1 MNNNT
6 LLKDYQLNFI
16 KDFNSITNDSIIITG
31 SFVPK
36 YYGII
41 DRKMKDIDL
50 KIQQHNWEIF
60 KDSIYNKFKLK
71 YLVSFTMGIHH
82 IDVY

>member
-1 MNNNT
+1 
-6 LLKDYQLNFI
+6 
-16 KDFNSITNDSIIITG
+16 
-31 SFVPK
+31 VPK